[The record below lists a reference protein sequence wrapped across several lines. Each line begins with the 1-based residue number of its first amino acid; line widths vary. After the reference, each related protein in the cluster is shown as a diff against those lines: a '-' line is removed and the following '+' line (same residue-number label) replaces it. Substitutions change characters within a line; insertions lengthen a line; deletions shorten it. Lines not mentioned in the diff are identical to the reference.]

1 MKDGKILEMQRKPL
15 KKVVLWFL
23 VPAIAVSAA
32 GLAGMPGSCAWI
44 GMAPAKAEAAAN
56 PDDEEIQ
63 WFRDQLGIA
72 DQYRQ
77 EHDGIWGMSWA
88 HLLTMVFLVL
98 FAVGALYVFVQRQRR
113 TREILEIIQKEMK
126 DGNTG

>member
-1 MKDGKILEMQRKPL
+1 MIL
-15 KKVVLWFL
+15 
-23 VPAIAVSAA
+23 S
-32 GLAGMPGSCAWI
+32 
-44 GMAPAKAEAAAN
+44 KAEASAN
-56 PDDEEIQ
+56 PDEEEIQ

-77 EHDGIWGMSWA
+77 EHDEILGMSWA
-88 HLLTMVFLVL
+88 HFLTMVFLVL

>member
-1 MKDGKILEMQRKPL
+1 MQRKSF
-15 KKVVLWFL
+15 KKVIVWFIVL
-23 VPAIAVSAA
+23 AIAVSTA
-32 GLAGMPGSCAWI
+32 GWTGIPGSCTWN
-44 GMAPAKAEAAAN
+44 GMAPAEAEAAVN
-56 PDDEEIQ
+56 PDEEEIQ

-77 EHDGIWGMSWA
+77 EHEGIWGMSWG
-88 HLLTMVFLVL
+88 HFLTMVFLVL

-113 TREILEIIQKEMK
+113 TREILEIVQKEMK